1 MYDRELSKFS
11 NFFIL
16 QKIPKNFSHSYQ
28 MYTARVP
35 KKHRANF
42 LDYMRN
48 KKIEVSVHFDPPL
61 HEQKYLRSFNK
72 KKLPQTDILSKE
84 IVTLPIFP
92 DMTKKQVYY
101 VIANIKKFILSL
113 NL

>member
-1 MYDRELSKFS
+1 
-11 NFFIL
+11 
-16 QKIPKNFSHSYQ
+16 
-28 MYTARVP
+28 
-35 KKHRANF
+35 
-42 LDYMRN
+42 MRN

-101 VIANIKKFILSL
+101 VISNIKKFISTLKL
-113 NL
+113 

>member
-1 MYDRELSKFS
+1 
-11 NFFIL
+11 
-16 QKIPKNFSHSYQ
+16 
-28 MYTARVP
+28 MYTLRVP
-35 KKHRANF
+35 KKHRSNF
-42 LDYMRN
+42 LNFMRK

-61 HEQKYLRSFNK
+61 HEQKYLKIFNK

-101 VIANIKKFILSL
+101 VIANIKKYISTI